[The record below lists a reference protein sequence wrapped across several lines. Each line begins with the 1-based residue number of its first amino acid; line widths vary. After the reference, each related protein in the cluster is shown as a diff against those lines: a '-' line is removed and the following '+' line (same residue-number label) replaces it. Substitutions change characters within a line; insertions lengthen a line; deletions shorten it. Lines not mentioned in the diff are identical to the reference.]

1 MIVGKKCYLTDVD
14 PDSNETLRSWRNN
27 PEIRQYFREH
37 REITRSMQ
45 KDWYEK
51 RVHNN
56 PNQYD
61 FEIHDIETKK
71 LIGHCGLYYVNWIA
85 RMAEF
90 SIYVGDMDYRGKGIG
105 SDALRTLIKYGFS
118 QLNLNKIWCEVYSNN
133 SALEIYRKVGFVDEG
148 VLRQNHFKDGAYVD
162 SYVLSML
169 RSEWTDGASK
179 G

>member
-14 PDSNETLRSWRNN
+14 SESNEALRAWRNN

-37 REITRSMQ
+37 REITKSMQ

-71 LIGHCGLYYVNWIA
+71 LIGHCGLYYVNWVS

-105 SDALRTLIKYGFS
+105 SDALRTLISYGFN
-118 QLNLNKIWCEVYSNN
+118 QRNLNKIWCEVYSNN
-133 SALEIYRKVGFVDEG
+133 AALEIYRKIGFVDEG
-148 VLRQNHFKDGAYVD
+148 VLRQNHFKDGKYVD
-162 SYVLSML
+162 SHVLSML
-169 RSEWTDGASK
+169 RDEWLESTSEE
-179 G
+179 